1 MRWCKRQ
8 IAAAA
13 TFAFA
18 ATAAAGPI
26 YTGPAVTGYL
36 GQPLSFNLIA
46 AGELGEFA
54 DLPTDPNAYVLQVI
68 STVWTFHPPGSSSGF
83 LDLAGTLQIAG
94 QESGLYLNQTIDL
107 SDVTGAV
114 YFSKNDGGN
123 TGLPIS
129 HQLAEQLLANAGTV
143 SGMLIPTPETE
154 SNWGEFFEMGGK
166 LRNYVFFEITFRDT
180 TSTGVVPEPSTICA
194 WAVAAAFGA
203 AAHRWRKR
211 RNCGQ
216 A

>member
-1 MRWCKRQ
+1 M
-8 IAAAA
+8 
-13 TFAFA
+13 
-18 ATAAAGPI
+18 
-26 YTGPAVTGYL
+26 
-36 GQPLSFNLIA
+36 
-46 AGELGEFA
+46 
-54 DLPTDPNAYVLQVI
+54 
-68 STVWTFHPPGSSSGF
+68 
-83 LDLAGTLQIAG
+83 
-94 QESGLYLNQTIDL
+94 
-107 SDVTGAV
+107 
-114 YFSKNDGGN
+114 
-123 TGLPIS
+123 PIS